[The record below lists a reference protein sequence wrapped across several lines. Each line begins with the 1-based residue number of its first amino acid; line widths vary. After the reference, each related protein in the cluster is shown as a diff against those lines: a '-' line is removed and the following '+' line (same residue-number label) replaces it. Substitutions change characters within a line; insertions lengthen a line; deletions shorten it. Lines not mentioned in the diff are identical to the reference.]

1 MKGALP
7 PEALGKPLEIWFQ
20 DEARV
25 GQKGTLTRIWARI
38 GSRPRAPRD
47 TRYKW
52 AYIFGAVCP
61 QRAVAVALVLPFANC
76 QAMNLHLREIS
87 RNVSEG
93 AHALLAVDGAG
104 WHIGAELEVPDNITL
119 LIQPPYAPELNPVEN
134 VWQYLRQ
141 NKLAHRVFQT
151 YEEIVDACC
160 EAWADFTATPDRIA
174 SITRR
179 EWANVT

>member
-1 MKGALP
+1 MKEALP
-7 PEALGKPLEIWFQ
+7 LEAVGKPLEIWFQ

-25 GQKGTLTRIWARI
+25 GQKGTLTRVWARR

-47 TRYKW
+47 TRYEW

-61 QRAVAVALVLPFANC
+61 ERAIAAALVLPFANY

-87 RNVSEG
+87 QAVSQG
-93 AHALLAVDGAG
+93 AHALLIMDGAG
-104 WHIGAELEVPDNITL
+104 WHISADLEMPDNITP
-119 LIQPPYAPELNPVEN
+119 LILPPYAPELNPVEN

-141 NKLAHRVFQT
+141 NKLASRVFPT
-151 YEEIVDACC
+151 YEDIVDACC
-160 EAWADFTATPDRIA
+160 QAWIDFTAAPDTIA

-179 EWANVT
+179 EWAVVS